1 MTISAA
7 FVLFAVLWFLLLFIA
22 LPLKLKTQSE
32 VGKIIE
38 GTPLSAPDN
47 PQVKKK
53 MIWVSAITF
62 ILWIPICLIIMSGI
76 VSISDLDF
84 YGRLRS

>member
-32 VGKIIE
+32 LGKIID
-38 GTPLSAPDN
+38 GTPLSAPEN

-53 MIWVSAITF
+53 MIWVSLITL
-62 ILWIPICLIIMSGI
+62 ILWVPICLVIMSGVI
-76 VSISDLDF
+76 SISDLDL
-84 YGRLRS
+84 YGRLR

>member
-32 VGKIIE
+32 LGKIID
-38 GTPLSAPDN
+38 GTPLSAPEN

-53 MIWVSAITF
+53 MIWVSLITL
-62 ILWIPICLIIMSGI
+62 ILWVPICLVIMSGVI
-76 VSISDLDF
+76 SITDLDL
-84 YGRLRS
+84 YGRLR

>member
-22 LPLKLKTQSE
+22 LPLKLKTQGE
-32 VGKIIE
+32 VGSIAD
-38 GTPLSAPDN
+38 GTPLSAPEN

-53 MIWVSAITF
+53 MIWVSFITF
-62 ILWIPICLIIMSGI
+62 ILWIPICLIIISGI
-76 VSISDLDF
+76 ISISDLDF